1 MFEILLLGGVFR
13 LIVDVRRF
21 LEGGGSALPLSG
33 WGSGCLLGLATLTR
47 PDGLLIALSV
57 YAVALAFMARRG
69 FHRALSALWM
79 PLALF
84 GLMVLGHVLFRF
96 SYYGDWLPN
105 TYYAK
110 VGGRTWWSMGLSYL
124 ALFVLEYG
132 IYLWA
137 PLLAGAIAYHR
148 KRRSAYVPA
157 IFAAV
162 ILPHLVYVVAIGGD
176 HFEFRPFDL
185 YFPFLFLLLFSGAK
199 HWARNGLSTTGT
211 AAYLLVV
218 LIALVT
224 FPYQSHRQYP
234 SDRYRHGFPSLWI
247 DVERAAA
254 TYMNLERDPIYWLF
268 GLRSVAE
275 AHQSLLQTTTAAFV
289 GVRAEE
295 HEAFLETVVPTGRT
309 LGKLAAAG
317 VLPMN
322 TRIAIDSV
330 ALSRIT
336 PVCPHSTDSV
346 LPIGM
351 YRAPRHGG
359 KRLSLMTSGRLFPMG
374 SVGAPIFGQPISFI
388 PSFALRT
395 RSFSSS

>member
-1 MFEILLLGGVFR
+1 MNNAWTEWNPFRKKIFAVGLFLTLVLLGAHAREYAFLTDDAFISFRYARNLAEGNSLVFNPGLERVEGYTNFLWVLILAGFDWMGLAPEHIANVLTLLFTLGLWGLVVGFVLREESEPHHWWLALVPLLFLAATRSIAVWSTGGLETRLFEILLLGGVFR

-185 YFPFLFLLLFSGAK
+185 CVRALGGID
-199 HWARNGLSTTGT
+199 ARG
-211 AAYLLVV
+211 
-218 LIALVT
+218 
-224 FPYQSHRQYP
+224 
-234 SDRYRHGFPSLWI
+234 
-247 DVERAAA
+247 
-254 TYMNLERDPIYWLF
+254 
-268 GLRSVAE
+268 RSRSARWVRTPR
-275 AHQSLLQTTTAAFV
+275 SLLCPSAF
-289 GVRAEE
+289 
-295 HEAFLETVVPTGRT
+295 T
-309 LGKLAAAG
+309 
-317 VLPMN
+317 
-322 TRIAIDSV
+322 SSS
-330 ALSRIT
+330 LSE
-336 PVCPHSTDSV
+336 S
-346 LPIGM
+346 
-351 YRAPRHGG
+351 
-359 KRLSLMTSGRLFPMG
+359 
-374 SVGAPIFGQPISFI
+374 SVG
-388 PSFALRT
+388 R
-395 RSFSSS
+395 